1 MVFFS
6 GSLRVRVR
14 GAVALR
20 PTPWSQRL
28 SLSPRAQ
35 GTTLLDPYV
44 AVNVDET
51 RIGQTQ
57 TRSRSN
63 DPRWDEE
70 FWTEVHNGRCIQLA
84 VFHDTPLGYDDF
96 VADCTL
102 SFDELLQRGDT
113 HFEQWLDL
121 EPEGRVWVEIDL
133 EGTASHEEAGGPGG
147 AGAAAFVAP
156 PPASPGLVEGR
167 AVALPGAG
175 GGGGGLGLP
184 TECLAKKSEELGTF
198 RERPFARKRQGAVRR
213 RVHQVSGHKFMATY
227 LRQPTYCS
235 HCREFIWGVIGKQGY
250 QCQVCTCV
258 VHKRCHQLIITR
270 CPGMKRDSSPEV
282 GGQRFNINVPHKF
295 YIHNYKVPTFCDHC
309 GSLLWGLLR
318 QGLHCKE
325 CRMDVHRRCERNV
338 APNCGVD
345 AREMARVLAT
355 IGVTPDKINQP
366 RRKGGTPPLVLAGD
380 GKQHS
385 HVDRSKSAP
394 PTQPQPED
402 VEEEGHFGVRKA
414 RSFNGGEGDG
424 GGGGGGE
431 AGVAVEGGGLPLP
444 PGFAVEPGGGSPADG
459 SHEVAPRRK
468 LGLGDFNFIKVLGK
482 GSFGKVLLAELR
494 GRGGRRAAGE
504 GGEGGEGGEE
514 GEEGEDGGEVFAVK
528 VLRKDAIVQDDDVE
542 CTLTEKRVLVTGRAH
557 PYLTQLLCCFQTA
570 DRLFFVMECVSGG
583 DLMFHIQ
590 RARKFPEP
598 RARFYAAEITCALTF
613 LHTHGVV
620 YRDLKLDNILL
631 DAEGHCKLADFG
643 MCKEGVKDGVTT
655 STFCGTP
662 DYIAPEILQELEYGP
677 SVDWWA
683 MGVLVYEMVVG
694 QPPFEADNEDDLF
707 DSILHDEVAFPM
719 WLSTQAV
726 DILKAFMV
734 KSPARRLGCVAAQGG
749 EAAIRAHP
757 FYRGLDWDALEHRR
771 LPAPFRPRI
780 RGKRDVTNF
789 DGDFTREDPALTPTD
804 PAALLQLHPDE
815 FRGFSFVAD
824 GPGPGLGG
832 GGGAP
837 PSPPPSP
844 RQPRQPTPP
853 PRSPT
858 ARGGG
863 APRPPPCPRPPP
875 TTLAIDPVPRACGP
889 ARSAE
894 YYAECRLGFGLGD
907 EEEEDEV

>member
-147 AGAAAFVAP
+147 TGAAAF
-156 PPASPGLVEGR
+156 
-167 AVALPGAG
+167 
-175 GGGGGLGLP
+175 
-184 TECLAKKSEELGTF
+184 
-198 RERPFARKRQGAVRR
+198 RPFARKRQGAVRR

-366 RRKGGTPPLVLAGD
+366 RRKGG
-380 GKQHS
+380 
-385 HVDRSKSAP
+385 
-394 PTQPQPED
+394 
-402 VEEEGHFGVRKA
+402 
-414 RSFNGGEGDG
+414 
-424 GGGGGGE
+424 
-431 AGVAVEGGGLPLP
+431 LPLP
-444 PGFAVEPGGGSPADG
+444 PGSSVAPGGGSPADG
-459 SHEVAPRRK
+459 SRVVAPRRK
-468 LGLGDFNFIKVLGK
+468 LGLHDFNFIKVLGK
-482 GSFGKVLLAELR
+482 GSFGK
-494 GRGGRRAAGE
+494 
-504 GGEGGEGGEE
+504 EE
-514 GEEGEDGGEVFAVK
+514 EGEVFAVK

-613 LHTHGVV
+613 LHGHGVV

-780 RGKRDVTNF
+780 RGKRDVANF

-804 PAALLQLHPDE
+804 PAALLQLPPDE

-858 ARGGG
+858 ARVGG
-863 APRPPPCPRPPP
+863 APRPPPRPPP
-875 TTLAIDPVPRACGP
+875 APDHTRHRPGAAGLRPRQVG
-889 ARSAE
+889 
-894 YYAECRLGFGLGD
+894 
-907 EEEEDEV
+907 